1 MELPVQRAQPGLL
14 AEDDGVVL
22 ATMAWL
28 DVTDWLVAAGF
39 TSDRLLVGC

>member
-1 MELPVQRAQPGLL
+1 MGLPVKLARPDLL

-28 DVTDWLVAAGF
+28 DVKDWLVAAGF
-39 TSDRLLVGC
+39 AEDRLLVGG